1 MEKLIILVITLGLL
15 LGLSG
20 WGIGVEKNLIEEV
33 TREEKI
39 EPSYKEIK
47 SKKAAELVR
56 RENKKTLNL
65 FPVWAPTDQKITYL
79 KYIEEFDIASIEIRP
94 YDIFISPSIKA
105 EKKHLKN
112 LYGEIYYVNLDTGKM
127 DKLISGKVGR
137 RPNWSSDGSKLVF
150 YSTEG
155 ICMMDLKTRTK
166 EIILKNIPY
175 LRKKMNVDEARY
187 FFNPV
192 WCPDGEKIVIKIGYY
207 EGGQLGFINAKEKK
221 VYYLEPRQGGY
232 FWWSPNNDKI
242 VTAAEARIGEGGVPS
257 WKPGIFIYDFI
268 KKNSTNLLH
277 TSIDDTKGAFYPY
290 WDKDNRIYFFYQ
302 EVDRRGPVEND
313 IVNISFCS
321 VNSDGSQLR
330 KIRQWD
336 LKRWTDNGA
345 WSVNGRFAFVKEGNI
360 WIMDT
365 KLPSNLFKV
374 TDFGDLPDD
383 SSVGLSWSHDGSK
396 LAFSYKGSIWM
407 LEINK

>member
-20 WGIGVEKNLIEEV
+20 WGIGVEKNLTEEV

-47 SKKAAELVR
+47 SKKAVELVR

-65 FPVWAPTDQKITYL
+65 FPVWAPTDQKIAYL
-79 KYIEEFDIASIEIRP
+79 KYIEEFDIASIEIWP

-150 YSTEG
+150 HSTAG
-155 ICMMDLKTRTK
+155 ICMMDLKTRNK

-175 LRKKMNVDEARY
+175 WEEMNVGEARY

-192 WCPDGEKIVIKIGYY
+192 WCPDGEKIVIEIGYF
-207 EGGQLGFINAKEKK
+207 EGSQLGFINAKEKK
-221 VYYLEPRQGGY
+221 VYYLEPREGRD

-242 VTAAEARIGEGGVPS
+242 VTAAGARISEGGVPL
-257 WKPGIFIYDFI
+257 WEPGIFIYDFV
-268 KKNSTNLLH
+268 KKKSTNLLH

-290 WDKDNRIYFFYQ
+290 WDKDNRIYFFYH
-302 EVDRRGPVEND
+302 EVDRSGGPPEND

-321 VNSDGSQLR
+321 VNSDGSQFR

-336 LKRWTDNGA
+336 LKRSLDNCA

-360 WIMDT
+360 WIMDK

-374 TDFGDLPDD
+374 TDFGDLPGD